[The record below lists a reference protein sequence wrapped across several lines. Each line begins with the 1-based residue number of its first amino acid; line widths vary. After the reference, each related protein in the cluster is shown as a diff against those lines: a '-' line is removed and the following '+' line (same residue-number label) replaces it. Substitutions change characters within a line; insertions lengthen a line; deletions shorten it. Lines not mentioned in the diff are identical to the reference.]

1 MSADL
6 EDAEQALREWKRT
19 VDARDRLILNALAA
33 GVTINRVHTL
43 TGISRS
49 TIYRLL
55 ESTHTQ

>member
-19 VDARDRLILNALAA
+19 VDARYRLILNALAA